1 VSANRGRVLVTG
13 GAGYIGSHVVL
24 QLRDEGYDVLVYD
37 NLSTGHAW
45 TVGDCELVVAD
56 LADADALDAVF
67 RENRFEAVLHFAA
80 WIDVEESV
88 RDPLKY
94 YANNTAN
101 TVKLLQACDRAGVER
116 FVFSSTAAVY
126 GMADTSPIPEDA
138 RLAPASPYG
147 GSKRMS
153 EQVLMDLGQAST
165 LRYVIF
171 RYFNVAGADPAGN
184 LGEWRKNPTHL
195 IPSALEAAAGGRP
208 KFTVHGD
215 DYPTIDG
222 TCVRDYIHVDDLA
235 RAHIDALKYLQ
246 DGGESDVFNCGYGHG
261 RSVLEVIEAVK
272 TVTGV
277 DFSVTIGPRRPGDP
291 PELAAMS
298 DKAQKKLGWRPRH
311 DDIEFI
317 VRTAWDWYGRRDQVR
332 AAKIEAMENGKPKA
346 GAKRKSA

>member
-1 VSANRGRVLVTG
+1 MSAHRGRVLVTG
-13 GAGYIGSHVVL
+13 GAGYIGSHVVQ
-24 QLRDEGYDVLVYD
+24 QLSEDGYDVLVYD

-45 TVGDCELVVAD
+45 VLGDCELVVAD
-56 LADADALDAVF
+56 LADEEALESVF
-67 RENRFEAVLHFAA
+67 RDNSFDAVLHFAA
-80 WIDVEESV
+80 SIDVEESV

-94 YANNTAN
+94 YSNNTAN
-101 TVKLLQACDRAGVER
+101 TTKLLQACNRAGIER

-126 GMADTSPIPEDA
+126 GMADESPIPEDA

-153 EQVLMDLGQAST
+153 EQVLMDLGAASA

-184 LGEWRKNPTHL
+184 LGEWRQNPTHL

-208 KFTVHGD
+208 KFTVHGT

-235 RAHIDALKYLQ
+235 RAHLDALKYLEK
-246 DGGESDVFNCGYGHG
+246 GGTSDVFNCGYGHG

-277 DFSVTIGPRRPGDP
+277 DFSVTMGPRRPGDP

-298 DKAQKKLGWRPRH
+298 DKAQGVLGWTPRH

-317 VRTAWDWYGRRDQVR
+317 VRTAWDWYGRREEVR
-332 AAKIEAMENGKPKA
+332 AARLAAMEKA
-346 GAKRKSA
+346 GAKAGGTRRSA